1 MFFLPAII
9 EVDRSFNSSMIFLS
23 ASFENF
29 PLISFPNLHFLAFLH
44 PSVYLL
50 LVTHLTLLFFP
61 STYPSPYILPSPF
74 SGISLAWSSLI
85 FPSFHLLLTSLTPS
99 FHFQILLT
107 PSSPPFL
114 TAPSLILSLFLNHP
128 PPLFPPSTTRVP
140 DLSSYKQT
148 SKGGVNTHTQLRT
161 HTNTTWAKSAV
172 WASEC
177 RSQVWRDRQTSF
189 STVCPLPWRLGG
201 DMKVLIDCRR
211 S

>member
-1 MFFLPAII
+1 MLTPVECHLNISQTWSHLKGHFPNSEKKPNILSHLPPSHIIKRKKMFFLPAII

-50 LVTHLTLLFFP
+50 LITHLTLLFFP

-74 SGISLAWSSLI
+74 SGISLAWSSLL

-128 PPLFPPSTTRVP
+128 PPFSLHLQPAFLTSRRTN
-140 DLSSYKQT
+140 KQ
-148 SKGGVNTHTQLRT
+148 V
-161 HTNTTWAKSAV
+161 
-172 WASEC
+172 
-177 RSQVWRDRQTSF
+177 
-189 STVCPLPWRLGG
+189 
-201 DMKVLIDCRR
+201 KVE
-211 S
+211 